1 MAQQLTE
8 ELKVFVTAEVD
19 KAIKALKNVDKQTKA
34 AESSFK
40 VLGKTITA
48 AFVAKEIIN
57 FSKQSIEAWENQ
69 KQAVAVLNST
79 ITATGA
85 NAWTSSKQLQEMASS
100 LQKITNYGDETVIQ
114 MQSVLLGFKNI
125 KGDTFEGATKAILDM
140 ATVMKMDLS
149 SAAQAVG
156 KALDDPINGIT
167 SLQRQGFRFSES
179 QKAVIQSLIDTG
191 DTAAAQKIILDELNS
206 TYGGAAEAAVK
217 GATQIKNAW
226 GDLMEGVGGFLEGF
240 FDNEK
245 GKKLAEGILWVADA
259 FGKFHENVAFLQD
272 TDTNGEKAF
281 SKYYNGLTEIE
292 DKIKAA
298 EVRTSAWSK
307 EEDTLNK
314 KLEEGHR
321 LSEKKRDELEKELSY
336 AKERVKYW
344 DSVVVANYKT
354 ANMAIIT
361 AQKKAEE
368 LEATSAIEELM
379 TNIASDYEKL
389 SKDDP
394 VIQLENYRKQLEKI
408 AKDKET
414 LSLNTTD
421 VDASKAIEQLDYN
434 TNVIRAKI
442 KEIQAKLQ
450 DDGKKSWQQYFED
463 VTGVSQSSF
472 TTGQQAG
479 ELYVKGLQEALNQS
493 ESLSELLGKKFDSKA
508 AIENQMAELEST
520 ITNLLNIPADKINEA
535 YSTADDSIRILI
547 DEYKRLN
554 EEKKQFEVT
563 EALDEL
569 NEKTINLTKT
579 ERELFL
585 IKLAQNNATEEQI
598 KKANEL
604 FDKYE
609 KAQEE
614 AKKRNKDDNGDF
626 TSWEDKLEQK
636 LLSGIEKLHMF
647 KENADEANKTI
658 AALGT
663 SLVALSFTSTIS
675 GAKELGKA
683 LGEGKNAG
691 EAMQQALVHMA
702 QEILNQLPTLFLQAG
717 LQLIAQGQ
725 WALGLGLITSG
736 VTSAAIN
743 GFTESKLEANALGG
757 VYGDNSVLAF
767 AKGGTFTN
775 QIVNNP
781 TFFKFARGGKIG
793 TGLMGE
799 AGPEAIMPL
808 KRGADGSLGVEATIG
823 GNTNVKVVLAVEINN
838 YSKEQVQAQETT
850 DERGNSK
857 LMIMIGNMIN
867 THISGGKADRALTNR
882 YGLKVQGV

>member
-19 KAIKALKNVDKQTKA
+19 KAIRGLKDVDKQTKA

-167 SLQRQGFRFSES
+167 SLQRQGFRFSEA
-179 QKAVIQSLIDTG
+179 QKAVIQSLIETG

-217 GATQIKNAW
+217 GTTQIKNAW

-259 FGKFHENVAFLQD
+259 FGKFHENVAFLRD

-298 EVRTSAWSK
+298 EIRTSAWSK

-321 LSEKKRDELEKELSY
+321 LSKKKRDELEKELSY

-394 VIQLENYRKQLEKI
+394 VIQLENYQKQLEKI

-414 LSLNTTD
+414 LSVNITD
-421 VDASKAIEQLDYN
+421 IDTSEAMKQLDYN
-434 TNVIRAKI
+434 ADVISAKM
-442 KEIQAKLQ
+442 KQIQDKIQ
-450 DDGKKSWQQYFED
+450 EDGRKSWKKYFED
-463 VTGVSQSSF
+463 VTGISASSF

-479 ELYVKGLQEALNQS
+479 ELYVQGLQKAIEDS
-493 ESLSELLGKKFDSKA
+493 ESLSVLLGKKFDSKA
-508 AIENQMAELEST
+508 AIENQMAELEAT
-520 ITNLLNIPADKINEA
+520 ITQLLNIPVDKIDEA
-535 YSTADDSIRILI
+535 YSTADNNIRVLI

-554 EEKKQFEVT
+554 EQKKQFEVT

-569 NEKTINLTKT
+569 NERVQNLTLS
-579 ERELFL
+579 ERELF
-585 IKLAQNNATEEQI
+585 IAKLEGNNATDEQI
-598 KKANEL
+598 EKANEL
-604 FDKYE
+604 YDALE
-609 KAQEE
+609 KAQE
-614 AKKRNKDDNGDF
+614 KKDSKDGF
-626 TSWEDKLEQK
+626 ISWESKFEEK
-636 LLSGIEKLHMF
+636 LLSGIEKLNLF
-647 KENADEANKTI
+647 KENADAANKTI

-663 SLVALSFTSTIS
+663 SLVSLSFTSAVS
-675 GAKELGKA
+675 GAKEFGKA
-683 LGEGKNAG
+683 LGEGKDAG
-691 EAMQQALVHMA
+691 EAMEQAMASMA
-702 QEILNQLPTLFLQAG
+702 QQILNQLPMLFLQAG

-725 WALGLGLITSG
+725 WALGLGFIASSFTSSFIG
-736 VTSAAIN
+736 
-743 GFTESKLEANALGG
+743 GLTEGLSANALGG
-757 VYGDNSVLAF
+757 VYGDEGLSAF

-775 QIVNNP
+775 QIVTQP
-781 TFFKFARGGKIG
+781 TLFKFAKGGKMG

-808 KRGADGSLGVEATIG
+808 KRGADGSLGVQATG
-823 GNTNVKVVLAVEINN
+823 GGDSNVNLVVAVEVNN
-838 YSKEQVQAQETT
+838 YSQEQVQAQHTT
-850 DERGNSK
+850 DENGNTK
-857 LMIMIGNMIN
+857 LMIMIGNAIN
-867 THISGGKADRALTNR
+867 SHISGGKADRALSNR
-882 YGLKVQGV
+882 YGLKVQGA

>member
-19 KAIKALKNVDKQTKA
+19 KAIRGLKDVDKQTKA

-48 AFVAKEIIN
+48 AFLAKEIVN
-57 FSKQSIEAWENQ
+57 FSKQSVLAWENQ
-69 KQAVAVLNST
+69 RQAVAVLNST
-79 ITATGA
+79 IAATGA
-85 NAWTSSKQLQEMASS
+85 SAWTSSRQLQEMASS
-100 LQKITNYGDETVIQ
+100 LQQITNYGDETIIQ

-179 QKAVIQSLIDTG
+179 QKAVIQSLIDAG
-191 DTAAAQKIILDELNS
+191 DAAAAQKIILDELNS

-217 GATQIKNAW
+217 GTTQIKNAW

-259 FGKFHENVAFLQD
+259 FATFHDNVAKIKGIKSEELF
-272 TDTNGEKAF
+272 NE
-281 SKYYNGLTEIE
+281 YYAGLTEVEDRIE
-292 DKIKAA
+292 AA
-298 EVRTSAWSK
+298 TFRTAKWQETVNELNQTIEKGNYSSK
-307 EEDTLNK
+307 EQLETYQKILEDAEL
-314 KLEEGHR
+314 
-321 LSEKKRDELEKELSY
+321 KRDIWK
-336 AKERVKYW
+336 
-344 DSVVVANYKT
+344 
-354 ANMAIIT
+354 
-361 AQKKAEE
+361 EE
-368 LEATSAIEELM
+368 LQMQKDILKTDQDLQQKENDRVATETKISELM
-379 TNIASDYEKL
+379 HQIGLDYEKL

-394 VIQLENYRKQLEKI
+394 VVQLENYKKQLEEISKN
-408 AKDKET
+408 KET
-414 LSLNTTD
+414 LSLSTTD
-421 VDASKAIEQLDYN
+421 IDTSKAIEQLDYN
-434 TNVIRAKI
+434 ANVIKAKI

-472 TTGQQAG
+472 TTGKQAG

-508 AIENQMAELEST
+508 AIENQMAELESS

-535 YSTADDSIRILI
+535 YSTADDSVRILI

-554 EEKKQFEVT
+554 EKKKEFEVSD
-563 EALDEL
+563 ALDEL

-585 IKLAQNNATEEQI
+585 IKLAQNNATEDQL

-604 FDKYE
+604 FDEYE

-647 KENADEANKTI
+647 KENAEESNKTV
-658 AALGT
+658 AALGVQIT
-663 SLVALSFTSTIS
+663 KLGVESTIS
-675 GAKELGKA
+675 GFKELGKVF
-683 LGEGKNAG
+683 GEGKSAG
-691 EAMQQALVHMA
+691 DAMA
-702 QEILNQLPTLFLQAG
+702 QAMANMGQQILNQLPLLLLQAG
-717 LQLIAQGQ
+717 LNLISQGQ
-725 WALGLGLITSG
+725 WALGLGLIG
-736 VTSAAIN
+736 GGLGSAVVN
-743 GFTESKLEANALGG
+743 GYTAGKTETNALGG
-757 VYGDNSVLAF
+757 VYGDNSVSAF

-775 QIVNNP
+775 QIVNQP
-781 TFFKFARGGKIG
+781 TLFKFARGGKMG

-808 KRGADGSLGVEATIG
+808 SRGTDGRLGVLATGSGGEANI
-823 GNTNVKVVLAVEINN
+823 NLVVAVEVNN
-838 YSKEQVQAQETT
+838 YSQEQVQTQQVT
-850 DERGNSK
+850 DENGNTK
-857 LMIMIGNMIN
+857 LMIMIGNAIN
-867 THISGGKADRALTNR
+867 SHISGGKADKALSSR
-882 YGLKVQGV
+882 YGLRVQGA

>member
-1 MAQQLTE
+1 MAQELTE

-19 KAIKALKNVDKQTKA
+19 KAIKELKKVDKQTKA
-34 AESSFK
+34 AEASFK

-125 KGDTFEGATKAILDM
+125 KGDTFNEATKAILDM

-179 QKAVIQSLIDTG
+179 QKAVIQSLIDAG

-206 TYGGAAEAAVK
+206 TYGGAAEVAVK
-217 GATQIKNAW
+217 ATTQIKNAW
-226 GDLMEGVGGFLEGF
+226 GDLQESIGGFLAGF
-240 FDNEK
+240 VDNEFGRK
-245 GKKLAEGILWVADA
+245 IAEGISYVADA
-259 FGKFHENVAFLQD
+259 FATVHDNVAKLRSTTIKGEDAFGRYYSRL
-272 TDTNGEKAF
+272 TDIDEK
-281 SKYYNGLTEIE
+281 
-292 DKIKAA
+292 
-298 EVRTSAWSK
+298 
-307 EEDTLNK
+307 
-314 KLEEGHR
+314 
-321 LSEKKRDELEKELSY
+321 
-336 AKERVKYW
+336 
-344 DSVVVANYKT
+344 
-354 ANMAIIT
+354 IIT
-361 AQKKAEE
+361 ATIRSSQWQKEVDKLNKSIEEGSRLSKKE
-368 LEATSAIEELM
+368 LENLQKDLAYAQDRVDAWTSLADLGKENLENNQKLAKQNADMLDAENKIKDLM
-379 TNIASDYEKL
+379 HQIGLDYEKL

-394 VIQLENYRKQLEKI
+394 VIQLENYQKQLEKI

-421 VDASKAIEQLDYN
+421 IDTSKAIEQLDYN
-434 TNVIRAKI
+434 ANVIRAKI

-450 DDGKKSWQQYFED
+450 DDGKKSWQQYFEEI
-463 VTGVSQSSF
+463 TGVSQSSF
-472 TTGQQAG
+472 TTGKQAG
-479 ELYVKGLQEALNQS
+479 ELYVQGLQKAVEDS
-493 ESLSELLGKKFDSKA
+493 ENLSELLGKKFDSKA

-520 ITNLLNIPADKINEA
+520 ITNLLNIPADKINEV
-535 YSTADDSIRILI
+535 YTTADGSIKAMI

-554 EEKKQFEVT
+554 EEKKKFEVT

-585 IKLAQNNATEEQI
+585 IKLKQNEATEEQI

-604 FDKYE
+604 FDAYE
-609 KAQEE
+609 KAQKE
-614 AKKRNKDDNGDF
+614 AKKRNKDDDDDF
-626 TSWEDKLEQK
+626 TSWEDKLEAK
-636 LLSGIEKLHMF
+636 LLSGIEKLHLF
-647 KENADEANKTI
+647 KENADESNKAV
-658 AALGT
+658 AALGMQ
-663 SLVALSFTSTIS
+663 LVNLGIDSTINS
-675 GAKELGKA
+675 FKEFGKA

-691 EAMQQALVHMA
+691 ESLQQALATMA
-702 QEILNQLPTLFLQAG
+702 QEILNQLPLLFLQAG
-717 LQLIAQGQ
+717 LQLIGQGQ
-725 WALGLGLITSG
+725 WALGLGLIGGGLASSVISG
-736 VTSAAIN
+736 YTN
-743 GFTESKLEANALGG
+743 GKLEASASGN
-757 VYGDNSVLAF
+757 VYGTNDISAY

-775 QIVNNP
+775 QIVNQP
-781 TFFKFARGGKIG
+781 TLFKFARGGKMG

-808 KRGADGSLGVEATIG
+808 RRGADGTLGVESSGASSNVVIMIQNYTGAEVQTNESTEG
-823 GNTNVKVVLAVEINN
+823 GQRRFE
-838 YSKEQVQAQETT
+838 
-850 DERGNSK
+850 
-857 LMIMIGNMIN
+857 IMIGAAIN
-867 THISGGKADRALTNR
+867 RHITDGKADRAMKSR
-882 YGLKVQGV
+882 FGIKVQGV

>member
-1 MAQQLTE
+1 MAQELTE

-19 KAIKALKNVDKQTKA
+19 KAIKELKKVDKQTKA

-125 KGDTFEGATKAILDM
+125 KGDTFNEATKAILDM

-179 QKAVIQSLIDTG
+179 QKAVIQSLIDAG

-217 GATQIKNAW
+217 ATTQIKNAW
-226 GDLMEGVGGFLEGF
+226 GDFQEGVGGFLEGLV
-240 FDNEK
+240 DNEFGRK
-245 GKKLAEGILWVADA
+245 IAEGISYVADA
-259 FGKFHENVAFLQD
+259 FATVHDNAAKLRS
-272 TDTNGEKAF
+272 TTIKGEDAF

-368 LEATSAIEELM
+368 LKATSAIEELM

-394 VIQLENYRKQLEKI
+394 VIQLENYQKQLEKI

-421 VDASKAIEQLDYN
+421 IDTSKAIEQLDYN
-434 TNVIRAKI
+434 ANVIRAKI
-442 KEIQAKLQ
+442 KEIQDKLQ
-450 DDGKKSWQQYFED
+450 DDGKKSWQQYFEEI
-463 VTGVSQSSF
+463 TGVSQSSF
-472 TTGQQAG
+472 TTGKQAG
-479 ELYVKGLQEALNQS
+479 ELYVQGLQKAVEDS
-493 ESLSELLGKKFDSKA
+493 ENLSELLGKKFDSKA

-520 ITNLLNIPADKINEA
+520 ITNLLNIPADKINEV
-535 YSTADDSIRILI
+535 YTTADSSIKAMI
-547 DEYKRLN
+547 DDYKRLN

-569 NEKTINLTKT
+569 EKRVADLGKT
-579 ERELFL
+579 ERQ
-585 IKLAQNNATEEQI
+585 LAIETLLANGALDEQI
-598 KKANEL
+598 QKANEL
-604 FDKYE
+604 FDKIEAAKNTDTSEDKFISWQDELQKKLTESITKLDLFSE
-609 KAQEE
+609 KAKISNATLGE
-614 AKKRNKDDNGDF
+614 
-626 TSWEDKLEQK
+626 
-636 LLSGIEKLHMF
+636 LS
-647 KENADEANKTI
+647 
-658 AALGT
+658 T
-663 SLVALSFTSTIS
+663 SLVVLGLNAATTGLNSLGRAL
-675 GAKELGKA
+675 A
-683 LGEGKNAG
+683 EGKEG
-691 EAMQQALVHMA
+691 GDALKKSLVDMA
-702 QEILNQLPTLFLQAG
+702 SAILDQLPTLFMQAG
-717 LQLIAQGQ
+717 LSLIAQGQ
-725 WALGLGLITSG
+725 IPLGVALLGTGIASG
-736 VTSAAIN
+736 VVSGITDGVQAN
-743 GFTESKLEANALGG
+743 LEKNALGG
-757 VYGDNSVLAF
+757 VYGSENYQAF

-775 QIVNNP
+775 QIVTSP
-781 TFFKFARGGKIG
+781 TLFRFAKGSGFG

-808 KRGADGSLGVEATIG
+808 TRTSNGSLGV
-823 GNTNVKVVLAVEINN
+823 LAEGKGTQVAVFFEVHN
-838 YSKEQVQAQETT
+838 YSSEKIESKETT
-850 DERGNSK
+850 DEFGNK
-857 LMIMIGNMIN
+857 KIIMMVGSMIN
-867 THISGGKADRALTNR
+867 QHIANGKADKAISSRFGIR
-882 YGLKVQGV
+882 PQGV